1 MPDPRFIG
9 LVHSLRSSAEAALGD
24 LTSTMVTRLA
34 SDGALVR
41 TTAKRSL
48 DLLDLLFE
56 KTRGNLDA
64 TERDAL
70 VRARDAVRAALAA
83 SEPAAA
89 DDAPFAGEVV
99 RDPARPVD

>member
-24 LTSTMVTRLA
+24 LASPMVTRLA
-34 SDGALVR
+34 RDGALAR
-41 TTAKRSL
+41 TTATRSL

-64 TERDAL
+64 TEREAL
-70 VRARDAVRAALAA
+70 VRARDTVRAALATT
-83 SEPAAA
+83 EPAGAE
-89 DDAPFAGEVV
+89 DSPSAGEGAS
-99 RDPARPVD
+99 DPSRAAN